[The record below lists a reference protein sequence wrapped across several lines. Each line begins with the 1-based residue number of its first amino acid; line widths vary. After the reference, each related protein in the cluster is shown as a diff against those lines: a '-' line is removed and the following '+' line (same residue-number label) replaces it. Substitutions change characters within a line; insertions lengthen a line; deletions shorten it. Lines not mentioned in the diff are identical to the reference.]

1 MTLFLAKF
9 PNPRK
14 VPVTEK
20 MIFSIGV
27 VLKVVLSLHRAER
40 LERFKAK
47 KQTGILHEIW
57 GYFKIPEIQPG
68 TNPLHHKLKFEEWKK
83 KKQNPMSVLI

>member
-1 MTLFLAKF
+1 M
-9 PNPRK
+9 
-14 VPVTEK
+14 EK

-27 VLKVVLSLHRAER
+27 LLKILSLHRAER
-40 LERFKAK
+40 LEIFKAK
-47 KQTGILHEIW
+47 KQIRILHEIW

-83 KKQNPMSVLI
+83 KKKKQNPVYVLI

>member
-47 KQTGILHEIW
+47 KQTGILHEI
-57 GYFKIPEIQPG
+57 
-68 TNPLHHKLKFEEWKK
+68 
-83 KKQNPMSVLI
+83 